1 MDDKT
6 RALIFAAYRRIDDV
20 YDLTPQ
26 RLAIWKAGY
35 LEHAQMVERGECGDR
50 CMRLDSREID
60 QERGNHYG
68 QVDRET
74 YLCGLEAGHVSEMF
88 RHMEDEYMQAWPACP
103 SSDVQSSVPA
113 PLGEPLRF
121 RLRPGDAADVAD
133 DPGMRG
139 VVLPESQVKKL
150 LRAGEVTMWS
160 PITKPTVGE
169 RLFVKET
176 WQVATG
182 HAEGDLGAAVRFRAD
197 GAILACRMPPE
208 KPIPLGVSWGN
219 RWRASTVMPS
229 WAARLTVQVVAT
241 HPDGSLRLQLVS
253 NRQAQTEGDQ
263 T

>member
-6 RALIFAAYRRIDDV
+6 RALIFAAHRRIDDV
-20 YDLTPQ
+20 YDLTPE
-26 RLAIWKAGY
+26 RLYIWKAGY
-35 LEHAQMVERGECGDR
+35 LEHAQMVERGECSDG

-60 QERGNHYG
+60 QVRGNNYG

-74 YLCGLEAGHVSEMF
+74 YLCGLEAGHISETF
-88 RHMEDEYMQAWPACP
+88 RRVEDEHLAMAA
-103 SSDVQSSVPA
+103 V
-113 PLGEPLRF
+113 LGEPIF
-121 RLRPGDAADVAD
+121 QLRPGDAAGLAD

-169 RLFVKET
+169 RLFVRET

-253 NRQAQTEGDQ
+253 NRQTEGE
-263 T
+263 TI